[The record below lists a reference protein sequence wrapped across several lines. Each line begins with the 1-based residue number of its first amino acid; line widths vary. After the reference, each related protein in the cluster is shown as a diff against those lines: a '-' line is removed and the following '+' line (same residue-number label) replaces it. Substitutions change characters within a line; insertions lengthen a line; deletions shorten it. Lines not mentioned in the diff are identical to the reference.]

1 MNCVDSVTLPF
12 SITINVPEGF
22 YYNDESQLS
31 VAVSTDDLN
40 IYVVEESFSTDSI
53 KNSCTGEFITGVK
66 VYIQEIRMSGIL
78 AFRMG
83 LNALVSS
90 YNFML
95 GSQSTV
101 NGDGWSSSDGFVN
114 IKVEDEGVLKDYV
127 VLGYVNKQD
136 ISSIPTRE
144 DITVM
149 LNNYNVVEHTIG
161 NEGVLE
167 VTGTF
172 SFLIP

>member
-1 MNCVDSVTLPF
+1 
-12 SITINVPEGF
+12 
-22 YYNDESQLS
+22 
-31 VAVSTDDLN
+31 
-40 IYVVEESFSTDSI
+40 
-53 KNSCTGEFITGVK
+53 
-66 VYIQEIRMSGIL
+66 
-78 AFRMG
+78 
-83 LNALVSS
+83 
-90 YNFML
+90 ML

-144 DITVM
+144 NITVM

>member
-40 IYVVEESFSTDSI
+40 IYVVEESFSTNSI
-53 KNSCTGEFITGVK
+53 KNSCTGEVISGVK
-66 VYIQEIRMSGIL
+66 VYIQEIRMSGTL
-78 AFRMG
+78 AFRMA

-101 NGDGWSSSDGFVN
+101 NGDGWSSSDGFVK

-127 VLGYVNKQD
+127 VIGYIDQQET
-136 ISSIPTRE
+136 SSIPTRE

-149 LNNYNVVEHTIG
+149 LNNYNVTEHKIG
-161 NEGVLE
+161 NEMVLDL
-167 VTGTF
+167 TGEF
-172 SFLIP
+172 SFLIN